1 MGVTMAKAKNYDKAD
16 DLHQKRLDLWTA
28 MLSFEKVS
36 SVDLLAEGLP
46 AVRGRLNDVQ
56 ERISLVD
63 DVQHLLMAYE
73 SRVNRA
79 ITMLQAIEL
88 EKKND

>member
-1 MGVTMAKAKNYDKAD
+1 MKALKG
-16 DLHQKRLDLWTA
+16 LER
-28 MLSFEKVS
+28 VS
-36 SVDLLAEGLP
+36 SVDLLSEGLP

-56 ERISLVD
+56 ERISEVD
-63 DVQHLLMAYE
+63 DIQHLLMAYE
-73 SRVNRA
+73 SRLNRA

>member
-1 MGVTMAKAKNYDKAD
+1 MVK
-16 DLHQKRLDLWTA
+16 LETA
-28 MLSFEKVS
+28 MLSLEKVS

-63 DVQHLLMAYE
+63 DVQHTLRAYE
-73 SRVNRA
+73 SRLNRA

-88 EKKND
+88 EKLEVD